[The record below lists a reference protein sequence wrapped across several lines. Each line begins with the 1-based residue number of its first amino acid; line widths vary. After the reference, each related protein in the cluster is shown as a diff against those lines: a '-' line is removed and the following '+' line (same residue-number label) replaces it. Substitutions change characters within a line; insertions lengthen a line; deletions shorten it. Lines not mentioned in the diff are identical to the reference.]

1 MVKKERQVHLSAL
14 FFGPLPRVILQNC
27 RILKLFYRWIRQ
39 NFTFAQKIKMVHI
52 KTVSSHEELVGIKK
66 LLEANL
72 KQNLSPEERAS
83 QGFVTCDYS
92 IEFLTT
98 IQQKHPSIIAVDQGE
113 VVGYALVVTR
123 DSKHLHPL
131 IEDLVDKFPQYTYNN
146 TPLDQLNF
154 CMVGQLC
161 VGKSH
166 RGQGLVQRLY
176 HGYRDHYSHLFN
188 YLITDVDTLNTRSLK
203 AHQNTGFQVVG
214 QLEFGQA
221 QWNLVVWEW

>member
-1 MVKKERQVHLSAL
+1 MV
-14 FFGPLPRVILQNC
+14 
-27 RILKLFYRWIRQ
+27 FYGWLRQ

-131 IEDLVDKFPQYTYNN
+131 IEDLVNKFPQYTYNN

-166 RGQGLVQRLY
+166 RGQGLVQSLY
-176 HGYRDHYSHLFN
+176 HGYRDHYNHLFD

>member
-131 IEDLVDKFPQYTYNN
+131 IDLCLKRLVSRHYFISKWCKKLIKMDKTSVFLQFF
-146 TPLDQLNF
+146 D
-154 CMVGQLC
+154 
-161 VGKSH
+161 
-166 RGQGLVQRLY
+166 
-176 HGYRDHYSHLFN
+176 
-188 YLITDVDTLNTRSLK
+188 
-203 AHQNTGFQVVG
+203 
-214 QLEFGQA
+214 
-221 QWNLVVWEW
+221 

>member
-1 MVKKERQVHLSAL
+1 
-14 FFGPLPRVILQNC
+14 
-27 RILKLFYRWIRQ
+27 
-39 NFTFAQKIKMVHI
+39 MVHI
-52 KTVSSHEELVGIKK
+52 KTVSSYEELVGIKK

-72 KQNLSPEERAS
+72 KQNLSLEERAS

-166 RGQGLVQRLY
+166 RGQGLVQSLY
-176 HGYRDHYSHLFN
+176 HGYRDHYNHLFD